1 MKPMGASAP
10 GRRQHF
16 DDSRF
21 RLGNRFL
28 YVLDST
34 SPHTLFGVSS
44 MARTATVQ
52 VKKPAGKNGASGKA
66 TTDLAMQGA
75 RKSAVVGAEELNPFK
90 IAQSQLAT
98 AAKVMGLDKGMHEYL
113 SEPQRFLQVRI
124 PIRMDSG
131 RTKTFTGFRCQYN
144 DARGPTKGGIRFHP
158 DETADTV
165 RALAAWMTWK
175 CAVADIP
182 YGGGKGGV
190 ICDPKKMS
198 ARELERLSRG
208 WVRAVHQIVG
218 TYKDVPAPDVY
229 TTPQIM
235 AWMMD
240 EMSVIH
246 GANEPGFIT
255 GKPLALGG
263 SAGRGDATAK
273 GGMYH
278 LREAAKAKK
287 LNLKGATVAIQG
299 YGNAGDF
306 AHKLVTEMLGCK
318 VVAVSDSKGG
328 IHNPKGL
335 DYAALHDFKHRKGHV
350 SNFPGAKKITNE
362 ELLELKVDVLIP
374 AGIENQIHGRNASR
388 VKAKIVLELA
398 NGPTTPEADL
408 ILHKNGILDIPDF
421 LANSGGVTVSY
432 FEWVQNLYGY
442 YWSAE
447 EVYAKL
453 DAKMTLAFHAVYDM
467 SNKMKIDMRTAA
479 YVVAVGRVAE
489 AVKLRGIVA

>member
-1 MKPMGASAP
+1 M
-10 GRRQHF
+10 
-16 DDSRF
+16 
-21 RLGNRFL
+21 
-28 YVLDST
+28 
-34 SPHTLFGVSS
+34 
-44 MARTATVQ
+44 
-52 VKKPAGKNGASGKA
+52 
-66 TTDLAMQGA
+66 
-75 RKSAVVGAEELNPFK
+75 AEELNPFK
-90 IAQSQLAT
+90 IAQAQLDK
-98 AAKVMGLDKGMHEYL
+98 AAKAMKLDRPMHEYL
-113 SEPQRFLQVRI
+113 REPQRFLQVSI
-124 PIRMDSG
+124 PVRMDRG
-131 RTKTFTGFRCQYN
+131 GTKTFTGFRCQYN
-144 DARGPTKGGIRFHP
+144 DARGPTKGGIRYHP

-165 RALAAWMTWK
+165 KALAAWMTWK

-278 LREAAKAKK
+278 LREAAKTLK
-287 LNLKGATVAIQG
+287 LSLKGAKVAIQG

-306 AHKLVTEMLGCK
+306 AHKLVTEMFGAK

-328 IHNPKGL
+328 ITNAKGL
-335 DYAALHDFKHRKGHV
+335 DYAKVHDFKHRKGHLK
-350 SNFPGAKKITNE
+350 NFPGAKGITNE
-362 ELLELKVDVLIP
+362 ALLELPVDILIP
-374 AGIENQIHGRNASR
+374 AGIENQIHAANAAN

-408 ILHKNGILDIPDF
+408 ILHENGILDIPDF

-442 YWSAE
+442 YWSAD

-453 DAKMTLAFHAVYDM
+453 DAKMTSAFHAVHDT
-467 SNKMKIDMRTAA
+467 SRKMKLDMRTAA

-489 AVKLRGIVA
+489 AVRLRGIVA